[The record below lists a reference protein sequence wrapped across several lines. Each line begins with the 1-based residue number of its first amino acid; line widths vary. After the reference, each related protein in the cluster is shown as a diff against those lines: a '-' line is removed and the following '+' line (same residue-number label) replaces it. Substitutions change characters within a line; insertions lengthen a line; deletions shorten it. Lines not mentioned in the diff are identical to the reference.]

1 MSIQQLLPSE
11 LHSPIQTLLCMSD
24 HADKCHL
31 DEAKA
36 MIEQAIEKIKKIFS
50 ENDTMCLEYFE
61 RTVCLAYGI
70 KVRQLHSRQK
80 SMDISGA
87 KALVIYFIKQ
97 NSLLKPTAIAKHF
110 GITRR
115 QVERLNKSVVDML
128 AHPNGNKRLFEKY
141 NIVRNQYESDY
152 DKKEK

>member
-24 HADKCHL
+24 HANKCRL
-31 DEAKA
+31 KEAKA
-36 MIEQAIEKIKKIFS
+36 MIDQAIEKIKKIFM
-50 ENDTMCLEYFE
+50 ENDTMCLGYFE

-70 KVRQLHSRQK
+70 KVSQLHSGQK

-97 NSLLKPTAIAKHF
+97 NSLLKPTTIAKHF

-115 QVERLNKSVVDML
+115 QVERLNKSVIDML
-128 AHPNGNKRLFEKY
+128 ERPNGNKRLFEKY
-141 NIVRNQYESDY
+141 NIVKSQYEIDY
-152 DKKEK
+152 GKKE